1 MSFRVLQDTNSLSL
15 TDGLINVCV
24 VPAGSL
30 WEGAL
35 SEEKIV
41 GYVSRVPSSLNNNIG
56 LIQFM
61 DEKRV
66 NPDQTLQMS
75 YIAFT
80 PKDVNYDHSSLVKMN
95 HKVYC

>member
-1 MSFRVLQDTNSLSL
+1 
-15 TDGLINVCV
+15 
-24 VPAGSL
+24 L

-41 GYVSRVPSSLNNNIG
+41 GYVSRVPSSQNKNLG

-66 NPDQTLQMS
+66 DPDQTLKMS

-95 HKVYC
+95 HKVISTFAKSWNFKIQISDFSIFFEI